1 MKTYFITGTDT
12 DAGKTVASVALL
24 QAFAA
29 AGLRT
34 CAMKP
39 IAAGCEQHS
48 DGLRNSDAL
57 FLQAAASVPMPYEQV
72 NPIALLEPIAPHIA
86 AALAGKPIQVAELVS
101 AWSTVQQLPSDL
113 MLVEGAG
120 GWELP
125 LSANQTM
132 PEFVSQTADGVI
144 LVVGL
149 KLGCLNHTMLT
160 VQAIR
165 AAGVPLLGWIAN
177 QCQPQEMPY
186 QAENIDYL
194 RAKIDA
200 PWLGTLPY
208 SQSSDKLELADH
220 LNLTRI
226 LSEFS

>member
-12 DAGKTVASVALL
+12 DAGKTVATVALL
-24 QAFAA
+24 HACAK

-39 IAAGCEQHS
+39 IAAGCEPHS
-48 DGLRNSDAL
+48 EGLRNADAL
-57 FLQAAASVPMPYEQV
+57 LLQVAASVPMTYEQV
-72 NPIALLEPIAPHIA
+72 NPIALAEPIAPHIA
-86 AALAGKPIQVAELVS
+86 AANAGKSIQVADLIA
-101 AWSTVQQLPSDL
+101 AWSALQKLPADL

-132 PEFVSQTADGVI
+132 PEFVKQTADGVI

-149 KLGCLNHTMLT
+149 KLGCLNHAMLT
-160 VQAIR
+160 VQAIA
-165 AAGVPLLGWIAN
+165 AAGVPLIGWIGN
-177 QCQPQEMPY
+177 QCQPTPMPY
-186 QAENIDYL
+186 QTENINYL
-194 RAKIDA
+194 RTKIEA

-208 SQSSDKLELADH
+208 SLSADKAELVDY
-220 LNLTRI
+220 LTLSMNL
-226 LSEFS
+226 SKFS

>member
-1 MKTYFITGTDT
+1 MKTYFIAGTDT
-12 DAGKTVASVALL
+12 DAGKTVAAVALL
-24 QAFAA
+24 HAFAK

-39 IAAGCEQHS
+39 IAAGCEQHAE
-48 DGLRNSDAL
+48 GLRNSDAL
-57 FLQAAASVPMPYEQV
+57 LLQAAASVRMTYEQV
-72 NPIALLEPIAPHIA
+72 NPIALVEPIAPHIA
-86 AALAGKPIQVAELVS
+86 AAIAGKPIQVDDLVA
-101 AWSTVQQLPSDL
+101 AWSALQQLPADL
-113 MLVEGAG
+113 LLVEGAG

-132 PEFVSQTADGVI
+132 PEFVKQTADGII

-149 KLGCLNHTMLT
+149 KLGCLNHAMLT

-165 AAGVPLLGWIAN
+165 AAGIPLVGWVGN
-177 QCQPQEMPY
+177 QCLPQEMPY

-208 SQSSDKLELADH
+208 SQSSDKLELADYLH
-220 LNLTRI
+220 LNMN

>member
-12 DAGKTVASVALL
+12 DAGKTVAAVALL
-24 QAFAA
+24 QAFAKT
-29 AGLRT
+29 GLRT

-48 DGLRNSDAL
+48 EGLRNSDAL
-57 FLQAAASVPMPYEQV
+57 LLQAAASVPMTYQQV
-72 NPIALLEPIAPHIA
+72 NPIALVEPIAPHIA
-86 AALAGKPIQVAELVS
+86 AAIAGKPIQVADLVA
-101 AWSTVQQLPSDL
+101 AWSALQQLPADL
-113 MLVEGAG
+113 LLVEGAG

-132 PEFVSQTADGVI
+132 PEFVKQTADGVI

-149 KLGCLNHTMLT
+149 KLGCLNHAMLT

-165 AAGVPLLGWIAN
+165 AAGVPLVGWVGN
-177 QCQPQEMPY
+177 QCLPQKMPY

-208 SQSSDKLELADH
+208 SQSSDRLELADH
-220 LNLTRI
+220 LQLNMN